1 MARHIGI
8 ALALQLG
15 LAAPALAG
23 PGEVPLPPRAR
34 RATDGAHEARQSFRR
49 TVEYYQRWLRRSAV
63 AHEAVP
69 VYQVRGVLVARFL
82 SRTPTTG
89 WQAVHVFHRAG
100 RTWIAVV
107 PRSRT
112 PAGLDEPPEKQ

>member
-1 MARHIGI
+1 MRQHIGI
-8 ALALQLG
+8 ALLL
-15 LAAPALAG
+15 LAVAWPVAAAAQ
-23 PGEVPLPPRAR
+23 EVPLPPGAR
-34 RATDGAHEARQSFRR
+34 RQTEGAHEARRSFRR
-49 TVEYYQRWLRRSAV
+49 TVDYYQRWLRRTGV

-69 VYQVRGVLVARFL
+69 VYQARGVLVARFL
-82 SRTPTTG
+82 SRAPSSR
-89 WQAVHVFHRAG
+89 WEALHVFRRAG